1 MFGKGGAK
9 PLKNWSFVRQ
19 RTAKGAEG
27 NSLGCENAMI
37 HSQKCA
43 HVLLPTGDVTLLP
56 EVSAQGCR
64 FNLKP
69 QMFLGRV

>member
-1 MFGKGGAK
+1 MGRGCETFEKLVLCKTEDSKIGA
-9 PLKNWSFVRQ
+9 
-19 RTAKGAEG
+19 AG
-27 NSLGCENAMI
+27 NSSGCENAMI
-37 HSQKCA
+37 RSHKCA